1 MQSRQLQ
8 SLWAVGC
15 AVAALLANWVGGFS
29 MVVTAVFAV
38 LLLTGATLIGQDE
51 PVDEAVDEDFDEAV
65 DEAVDDDFDEPVDE
79 GNTVSDAESPDT
91 EPEDAEPYPDDER
104 IVVRDD
110 TDDSAEMVILRSET
124 APPTAAV
131 VV

>member
-1 MQSRQLQ
+1 MQTRRLL
-8 SLWAVGC
+8 SLWASAC

-38 LLLTGATLIGQDE
+38 LLLIGAILIGDDE
-51 PVDEAVDEDFDEAV
+51 PVDEAVDEDAADDE
-65 DEAVDDDFDEPVDE
+65 DDDSGDQPAYED
-79 GNTVSDAESPDT
+79 NSVSDAESSDV
-91 EPEDAEPYPDDER
+91 EPEDAEPYPDER

-110 TDDSAEMVILRSET
+110 TDDSAEMLIIRDET
-124 APPTAAV
+124 VPSTAAV